1 MLRLLQS
8 FVIAVIVIVAATFS
22 TGIDS
27 KCLEFKNAEEDEEDD
42 DIPYGFGFFH
52 LVFAMGAM
60 YFAMI
65 FVGWNANQTMER

>member
-1 MLRLLQS
+1 MQ
-8 FVIAVIVIVAATFS
+8 
-22 TGIDS
+22 
-27 KCLEFKNAEEDEEDD
+27 FKKSEGESEED

-65 FVGWNANQTMER
+65 FVGWNAHQTMEKYVLKKKKTPPLFLNP